1 MKKSLSFI
9 IILISLISC
18 GNPIANYDNKK
29 DNKLEIITEGTQ
41 IVNYGLKSSRVDVN
55 DNYTLK
61 NLWKEIISNKE
72 VYSSSSLTSIIG
84 RFDVKGDYYEDI
96 WEAGRNP
103 RSVLKKCYVYKFEN
117 KAYLS
122 AVYWDNKTG
131 IGMRIRYR
139 LIIINDKGE
148 EHAWYGGGGDINI
161 LPDKNTDWV
170 KYDFLFGYLK
180 VNI

>member
-29 DNKLEIITEGTQ
+29 DNKLEIITEGIQT
-41 IVNYGLKSSRVDVN
+41 VNCGLKSSHVDVN
-55 DNYTLK
+55 DNDTLT
-61 NLWKEIISNKE
+61 NLWKEITSNKE
-72 VYSSSSLTSIIG
+72 VYSSSSLNSTSIRG
-84 RFDVKGDYYEDI
+84 RFDVNGYYYENE
-96 WEAGRNP
+96 WEEGKKP

-148 EHAWYGGGGDINI
+148 EHAWYGGRRY
-161 LPDKNTDWV
+161 
-170 KYDFLFGYLK
+170 KYFTR
-180 VNI
+180 

>member
-29 DNKLEIITEGTQ
+29 DNKLEIITKGMQT
-41 IVNYGLKSSRVDVN
+41 VNCGLKSSHVDVN
-55 DNYTLK
+55 DNNKLED
-61 NLWKEIISNKE
+61 LWKETTSNKE

-84 RFDVKGDYYEDI
+84 RFDVNGDYYEDI
-96 WEAGRNP
+96 WEAGRKP
-103 RSVLKKCYVYKFEN
+103 RSVFKKCYVYKFEN

-148 EHAWYGGGGDINI
+148 EHAWYGGGEDINI
-161 LPDKNTDWV
+161 LPDKNTDWI